1 MDRRHATQRLR
12 TIQMAY
18 RLAVRLRPHEAAE
31 EAREQLQRV
40 AIEITP
46 EADPALMQLFD
57 EVRAEIDRGK

>member
-1 MDRRHATQRLR
+1 M
-12 TIQMAY
+12 
-18 RLAVRLRPHEAAE
+18 RLRPQEAAD